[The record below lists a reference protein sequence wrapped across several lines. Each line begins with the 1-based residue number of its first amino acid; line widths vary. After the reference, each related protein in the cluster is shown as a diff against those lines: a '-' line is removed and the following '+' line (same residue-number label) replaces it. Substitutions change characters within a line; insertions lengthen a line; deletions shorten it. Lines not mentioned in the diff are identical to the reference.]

1 MRRGGQLGKFSTDD
15 KVEVLS
21 SEEGFS
27 DAWAAAT
34 VIAPT
39 KAHGAVVTNSLVVE
53 YNKFVD
59 ETGSAM
65 REKVPIHR
73 LRHVPLFPT
82 SFNVNVG
89 LRVEGYLHDCWWPGE
104 IAEQHPR
111 KGLRI
116 QFDDGDTAWLLRT
129 KVRPMLRRAPR
140 SADEVEAD
148 PEGAKFGARAAPPP
162 RMPLR
167 LPHGLHPND
176 AVEAIDRILD
186 ASGWESLRLSEVQ
199 ARLEASLLPDE
210 PAGWLAPWRH
220 ALLGAIERVLLN
232 RLKPEARGN
241 RGKRSPAA
249 GGREAKR
256 ARGNGVG
263 AKKEMSLFS
272 QRLMRSNPE
281 AVVPTMAEYLRPYGA
296 RCLSSPEVAQYL
308 LYCMG
313 PQVMQMLHHEQLTL
327 YNYAPPAP
335 PGQKR
340 PSSAATDDGTVGCTV
355 SDGAAGWR
363 HECALCSTCIF
374 NVHLLAHCP
383 DRYELCVDCWSG
395 AMRSAARWWET

>member
-53 YNKFVD
+53 YSKFVD

-116 QFDDGDTAWLLRT
+116 QFDDGDTAWLLRA

-140 SADEVEAD
+140 SADEV
-148 PEGAKFGARAAPPP
+148 RAV
-162 RMPLR
+162 R
-167 LPHGLHPND
+167 
-176 AVEAIDRILD
+176 
-186 ASGWESLRLSEVQ
+186 
-199 ARLEASLLPDE
+199 
-210 PAGWLAPWRH
+210 
-220 ALLGAIERVLLN
+220 
-232 RLKPEARGN
+232 RG
-241 RGKRSPAA
+241 
-249 GGREAKR
+249 
-256 ARGNGVG
+256 
-263 AKKEMSLFS
+263 
-272 QRLMRSNPE
+272 
-281 AVVPTMAEYLRPYGA
+281 
-296 RCLSSPEVAQYL
+296 
-308 LYCMG
+308 
-313 PQVMQMLHHEQLTL
+313 
-327 YNYAPPAP
+327 
-335 PGQKR
+335 
-340 PSSAATDDGTVGCTV
+340 
-355 SDGAAGWR
+355 
-363 HECALCSTCIF
+363 
-374 NVHLLAHCP
+374 
-383 DRYELCVDCWSG
+383 
-395 AMRSAARWWET
+395 